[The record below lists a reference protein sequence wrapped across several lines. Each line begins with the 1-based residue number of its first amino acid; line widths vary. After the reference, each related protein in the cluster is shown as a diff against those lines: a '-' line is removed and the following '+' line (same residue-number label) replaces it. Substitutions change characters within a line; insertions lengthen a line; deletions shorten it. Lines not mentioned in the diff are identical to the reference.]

1 MPKHALRRV
10 MIATAA
16 AVGTL
21 ALGLTD
27 ATAHA
32 TPAQAAPTLDY
43 VALGDS
49 YSAGSGVLPVD
60 PTNLLCL
67 RSTAN
72 YPHVIAATTGAR
84 LQDVTCGAAQTAHFR
99 QAQYPGTAPQLDAL
113 DTGTDLVTLTIGG
126 NDNSTFINA
135 ITACG
140 TAGVLSGGKGSPC
153 KDRHGTSFDDEIE
166 ANTYPALKQ
175 ALLDVRGRAPHA
187 RVAALGYPWITPAT
201 ADPSCFVKLPVAAGD
216 VPYLRA
222 IQAHLNDAV
231 RRAAE
236 ETGATYVDFSTV
248 SDGHDACE
256 APGTRWIEPL
266 LFGHSLVPVHPN
278 ALGERRMAEHTMSV
292 LGLD

>member
-10 MIATAA
+10 MTATIA
-16 AVGTL
+16 AVGAL

-32 TPAQAAPTLDY
+32 TPSVDY

-84 LQDVTCGAAQTAHFR
+84 LKDVTCGAAQTSHFTR
-99 QAQYPGTAPQLDAL
+99 SQYPGVAPQVDAL
-113 DTGTDLVTLTIGG
+113 SAGTDLVTLTIGG
-126 NDNSTFINA
+126 NDNGTFINA

-166 ANTYPALKQ
+166 ANTYPALKAALRSVRAQ
-175 ALLDVRGRAPHA
+175 APNA
-187 RVAALGYPWITPAT
+187 RVAALGYPWIMPAA
-201 ADPSCFVKLPVAAGD
+201 ADPSCFLKLPIAAGD
-216 VPYLRA
+216 VPYLRG
-222 IQAHLNDAV
+222 IQAHLNEV
-231 RRAAE
+231 VERAAE
-236 ETGATYVDFSTV
+236 ETGVTFVDFSGV
-248 SDGHDACE
+248 SEGHDACE
-256 APGTRWIEPL
+256 AAGTRWIEPL

-278 ALGERRMAEHTMSV
+278 ALGERRMAEHTMKV
-292 LGLD
+292 LGLS

>member
-10 MIATAA
+10 MTATAA

-32 TPAQAAPTLDY
+32 APATLDY

-60 PTNLLCL
+60 LTNLLCL

-72 YPHVIAATTGAR
+72 YPHVIAAATGAH
-84 LQDVTCGAAQTAHFR
+84 LKDVTCGAAQTSDFTEP
-99 QAQYPGTAPQLDAL
+99 QYPGVAPQLDAL
-113 DTGTDLVTLTIGG
+113 GPGTDLVTLTIGG
-126 NDNSTFINA
+126 NDNNTFINA

-153 KDRHGTSFDDEIE
+153 EDKHGTSFDDEIE
-166 ANTYPALKQ
+166 TNTYPALKA
-175 ALLDVRGRAPHA
+175 ALSAVRAEAPGA

-201 ADPSCFVKLPVAAGD
+201 ADPSCFAKLPVAAGD

-236 ETGATYVDFSTV
+236 ETGATYVDFSEV
-248 SDGHDACE
+248 SDGHDAC
-256 APGTRWIEPL
+256 ADRGTRWIEPL
-266 LFGHSLVPVHPN
+266 LFGTSLVPVHPN

-292 LGLD
+292 LGLS